1 MTGTDRA
8 FGLTDPSLAVG
19 LTDVAFFT
27 SEQPFINLIN
37 QVGGFQNFD
46 GGTVLNTTDS
56 NGAFVQK
63 DFSQLFQ
70 NGFLDENGYIQTI
83 PEGSSALLSIQA
95 GIPAEANVG
104 GRYVFLFEG
113 EGDFSFFG
121 GDVIEEESEP
131 GRYVIEINN
140 EGLGFGLNI
149 NSVEEGNH
157 LRDLV
162 LVREENEALYEAGA
176 IFNPDFIEILEDV
189 RVLRFMD
196 WFGTNNSNIS
206 NFSDLATSDFAFYG
220 IPANQARE
228 TEIAGNLGVGD
239 AELATLS
246 RGFVTPVFT
255 DPITGEALRDPVTNE
270 LVVALG
276 DGVNV
281 DPPVTPSG
289 VPLEVMVALAN
300 QIGADPWFNIPHF
313 ATDDF
318 VREFAEY
325 VRDNV
330 DPELQIHIEYSNE
343 AWNSNFDQFHFT
355 NDRGLEEFGDEFG
368 DFPFSIYYGYRS
380 AEILSI
386 FTEVFGEQA
395 DDRLVGVL
403 GTQTVVT
410 FRSQEVIQGAE
421 LFFERNDPDT
431 QLDDV
436 IDALGVTGYFGD
448 VISDNSIFSESFLN
462 LIDISRDAFAN
473 GETSDEFEF
482 FNNALEQ
489 YYRDGTLFPG
499 AVPEL
504 EGILNFNLEFF
515 QSTITAQIGVINGND
530 FLGNPT
536 RTPYDLDLIQY
547 EGGSNITPIT
557 NDPVLFEF
565 ITQFNRSEQ
574 LARLQGEALDIFREE
589 GGTLANDFQ
598 LIDAPRFA
606 NTFGTLAFPGDSN
619 PVFDEFID
627 FNENAAAQF
636 GSVEPGRDGSAFQ
649 QGITQFG
656 TSANDTIFGTLQED
670 FLIGGIGE
678 DSLVGGDANDGLNGE
693 EGNDVLEGGDGADT
707 LVGGLGNDFLR
718 GDNGNDILI
727 GEENSDNILG
737 GGGDDI
743 IDGGTGGDALA
754 GGSGNDSI
762 EGGTGDDDLFGSSG
776 EDTLSGGDGA
786 DELSGGADDDLL
798 TGGSGND
805 ELFGEGDNDVILG
818 GLGNDIISGGAGDD
832 AVAGGSGNDFVFGDD
847 GNDSL
852 FGAFGDD
859 QINAGLGNDAV
870 EGGDGNDLINGEDG
884 NDQLLGD
891 NGFNTLFGGTGSDEI
906 NGGQNSDLLFG
917 QAGNDLILGANG
929 ADRISGNSGF
939 DTIFGGNG
947 DDIIN
952 GNFNAD
958 RLFGQAGNDLIR
970 GGDGSDRLTGNA
982 GFDTLEG
989 GNGNDILSGNFNAD
1003 TFVFAD
1009 GFGEDI
1015 ITDFNVANA
1024 FEVIDLSAVTSI
1036 TSFADLQNNHLT
1048 VNGDGDA
1055 VIVDGANS
1063 ITLQGVTSLQLS
1075 AGDFVF

>member
-1 MTGTDRA
+1 MTDTDRA
-8 FGLTDPSLAVG
+8 FGLTDPSLAIG
-19 LTDVAFFT
+19 LTDVSFFT
-27 SEQPFINLIN
+27 SEMPFINLIN
-37 QVGGFQNFD
+37 QVGGFQSFD
-46 GGTVLNTTDS
+46 GGTVLNSTDAS
-56 NGAFVQK
+56 GEFQQQ

-70 NGFLDENGYIQTI
+70 NGFLDENGNIQTI
-83 PEGSSALLSIQA
+83 PEGSNALITIQS

-113 EGDFSFFG
+113 EGDFDFFG
-121 GDVIEEESEP
+121 GEIIEEESSP
-131 GRYVIEINN
+131 GRYIIEINN
-140 EGLGFGLNI
+140 EGIGFGLNI
-149 NSVEEGNH
+149 SSVEEGNH

-176 IFNPDFIEILEDV
+176 IFNPDFIETVQDV
-189 RVLRFMD
+189 RVIRFMD

-206 NFSDLATSDFAFYG
+206 NFSDIATSDFAFYG

-228 TEIAGNLGVGD
+228 QEIAGNLGID
-239 AELATLS
+239 EAELATLS
-246 RGFVTPVFT
+246 RGFVTPVFI
-255 DPITGEALRDPVTNE
+255 DPVTGEALRDPDTNE
-270 LVVALG
+270 LIVALG
-276 DGVNV
+276 DGESVN
-281 DPPVTPSG
+281 PPVTPSG

-330 DPELQIHIEYSNE
+330 DPGLQIHIEYSNE
-343 AWNSNFDQFHFT
+343 AWNPIFDQFHFT
-355 NDRGLEEFGDEFG
+355 NDQGLELFGDEFG

-403 GTQTVVT
+403 GTQTVVP
-410 FRSQEVIQGAE
+410 FRSQEVIRGAE
-421 LFFERNDPDT
+421 VFFERNAPDT

-448 VISDNSIFSESFLN
+448 IVSDNSIFSESFLN

-473 GETSDEFEF
+473 GQTSDEFEF
-482 FNNALEQ
+482 FNNALEE

-504 EGILNFNLEFF
+504 EGIENFSVEFF
-515 QSTITAQIGVINGND
+515 RSTIATQIGIINGND

-547 EGGSNITPIT
+547 EGGPNIAPFT
-557 NDPVLFEF
+557 NDPDLFLFLE
-565 ITQFNRSEQ
+565 QFNRSEQ
-574 LARLQGEALDIFREE
+574 IATLQGEALDAFREE

-598 LIDAPRFA
+598 LIDSPRFA
-606 NTFGTLAFPGDSN
+606 NSFGTLAFLGDSN
-619 PVFDEFID
+619 PLFDEVID

-636 GSVEPGRDGSAFQ
+636 GSIEPGRDGSAFQ

-670 FLIGGIGE
+670 FLIGGTGE

-693 EGNDVLEGGDGADT
+693 DGDDVLEGGNGEDTLIGGLGADI
-707 LVGGLGNDFLR
+707 LLGGNGNDFL
-718 GDNGNDILI
+718 N
-727 GEENSDNILG
+727 GEENSDNIVG
-737 GGGDDI
+737 GTGNDT

-754 GGSGNDSI
+754 GGSGDDSI
-762 EGGTGDDDLFGSSG
+762 LGGAGDDNLFGADG
-776 EDTLSGGDGA
+776 QDTLSGGEGA
-786 DELSGGADDDLL
+786 DELTGGVGADFL
-798 TGGSGND
+798 TGETGND
-805 ELFGEGDNDVILG
+805 FLFGEDDNDIILG
-818 GLGNDIISGGAGDD
+818 GLGNDFIRGGTGND
-832 AVAGGSGNDFVFGDD
+832 ALAGGSGSDLVFGDD
-847 GNDSL
+847 GADAL
-852 FGAFGDD
+852 FGASGDD
-859 QINAGLGNDAV
+859 QLNAGLGNDV
-870 EGGDGNDLINGEDG
+870 VFGGDGNDLLDGEDG
-884 NDQLLGD
+884 NDELLGEG
-891 NGFNTLFGGTGSDEI
+891 GFDTIFGGTGNDQI
-906 NGGQNSDLLFG
+906 NGGQSSDLLFG
-917 QAGNDLILGANG
+917 QAGNDVILGGNG

-939 DTIFGGNG
+939 DTVFGGDGN
-947 DDIIN
+947 DIIN

-958 RLFGQAGNDLIR
+958 LLFGQAGNDLII
-970 GGDGSDRLTGNA
+970 GGDGPDRLFGNA
-982 GFDTLEG
+982 GFDTLVG
-989 GNGNDILSGNFNAD
+989 GNGNDVLSGNFNAD
-1003 TFVFAD
+1003 TFLFAD

-1015 ITDFNVANA
+1015 ITDFDAANA

-1036 TSFADLQNNHLT
+1036 TSFADLLNNHLI

-1063 ITLQGVTSLQLS
+1063 ITLEGVTSLQLS